1 MTDQRQRN
9 ILNQMLDFTKSRE
22 HCVLALQ
29 VLEELVNQIN
39 PSSRCSLLFSFPE
52 RSKVNETKTAIQ
64 FRDSNLMNIIGLAFN
79 MLTDTYQADDATVG
93 TPELRMKLFQYS
105 LQLLLRCLSFDCRM
119 SGSEM
124 TSDNLPVMLLPESW
138 ITNILTD
145 DHMSLLFNMY
155 RSRSPLTRSYRRCA
169 SPITTL
175 VVEVL
180 LWMWS
185 SPYMDS
191 YSYSSGG
198 STCEI
203 AFNGILSILSDSY
216 GLNDTDT
223 VHVFC
228 QLLDRIMVR
237 LSQTPHENIS
247 CIRRYVDPF
256 VPQIV
261 QLGLP
266 FTQTI
271 LSQYMT
277 YPNTLLYL
285 LKFWVHIIYIQN
297 RLGSSLFPEVA
308 GKSLKVVE
316 LYVQSHVNSADVFV
330 EDRSDDPLNAMEGWT
345 EELACVGKL
354 VRVTMDEGV
363 KLLTTMWDN
372 LYKDYSVCLLVS
384 CYLERLP
391 HGHHD
396 ASLRQLRQPAA
407 LPYHAQGV

>member
-1 MTDQRQRN
+1 
-9 ILNQMLDFTKSRE
+9 MLD
-22 HCVLALQ
+22 
-29 VLEELVNQIN
+29 
-39 PSSRCSLLFSFPE
+39 
-52 RSKVNETKTAIQ
+52 
-64 FRDSNLMNIIGLAFN
+64 
-79 MLTDTYQADDATVG
+79 
-93 TPELRMKLFQYS
+93 
-105 LQLLLRCLSFDCRM
+105 
-119 SGSEM
+119 
-124 TSDNLPVMLLPESW
+124 
-138 ITNILTD
+138 
-145 DHMSLLFNMY
+145 
-155 RSRSPLTRSYRRCA
+155 
-169 SPITTL
+169 
-175 VVEVL
+175 VL

-191 YSYSSGG
+191 YSYGSGG

-203 AFNGILSILSDSY
+203 AFNGILSVLSDSY

-228 QLLDRIMVR
+228 QLLDRIMVGF
-237 LSQTPHENIS
+237 PAGAHENIS

-271 LSQYMT
+271 LSQFMT
-277 YPNTLLYL
+277 YPNTLVYL
-285 LKFWVHIIYIQN
+285 LKFWVHIIFIQN
-297 RLGSSLFPEVA
+297 RLGSSLYPELPA
-308 GKSLKVVE
+308 KSLKVVE

-363 KLLTTMWDN
+363 KLLTNLWDS
-372 LYKDYSVCLLVS
+372 LYKDYSVRLRDLS
-384 CYLERLP
+384 HLERLS
-391 HGHHD
+391 HGHYN

-407 LPYHAQGV
+407 LPHHAQGV

>member
-1 MTDQRQRN
+1 
-9 ILNQMLDFTKSRE
+9 ML
-22 HCVLALQ
+22 
-29 VLEELVNQIN
+29 
-39 PSSRCSLLFSFPE
+39 
-52 RSKVNETKTAIQ
+52 
-64 FRDSNLMNIIGLAFN
+64 
-79 MLTDTYQADDATVG
+79 
-93 TPELRMKLFQYS
+93 
-105 LQLLLRCLSFDCRM
+105 
-119 SGSEM
+119 
-124 TSDNLPVMLLPESW
+124 
-138 ITNILTD
+138 
-145 DHMSLLFNMY
+145 
-155 RSRSPLTRSYRRCA
+155 
-169 SPITTL
+169 
-175 VVEVL
+175 EVL

-191 YSYSSGG
+191 YSYGSGG

-203 AFNGILSILSDSY
+203 AFNGILSVLSDSY

-228 QLLDRIMVR
+228 QLLDRIMVG
-237 LSQTPHENIS
+237 LPAGAHENIS

-271 LSQYMT
+271 LSQFMT
-277 YPNTLLYL
+277 YPNTLVYL
-285 LKFWVHIIYIQN
+285 LKFWVHIIFIQN
-297 RLGSSLFPEVA
+297 RLGSSLYPELPA
-308 GKSLKVVE
+308 KSLKVVE

-363 KLLTTMWDN
+363 KLLTNLWDS
-372 LYKDYSVCLLVS
+372 LYKDYSVRLRDLS
-384 CYLERLP
+384 HLERLS

-407 LPYHAQGV
+407 LPHHAQGV